1 MFEQYGDI
9 MGVPEI
15 AEALFIGR
23 NQAYKLLEEGELKA
37 FRLGRT
43 WKIPKKKL
51 EEYVLHKADGYY
63 TKGKN
68 TNGKSKP
75 KEK

>member
-1 MFEQYGDI
+1 MMFDQYGDI
-9 MGVPEI
+9 MGVSEI

-43 WKIPKKKL
+43 WKVPKKKL
-51 EEYVLHKADGYY
+51 EEYVLQKADNYY
-63 TKGKN
+63 MKGKN
-68 TNGKSKP
+68 TNGKP